1 MIKLLLTAALFTVAT
16 PTEPTITYTSDSVI
30 SEGISLNVLETSTE
44 DNVIAKVVVDLPMG
58 YTVYDDS
65 STDYVDGI
73 KVNDEYLGS
82 DYLIQHYDVNQNY
95 TILVKTIY
103 SRGISGIIA
112 SIQDG
117 TYDYGKLFSNP
128 VMIFQIIYYAIA
140 IIAVIVSGILTS
152 KSKKWKSITTADW
165 QTVAEN
171 KMKEMQ
177 ARTTE
182 QNMKY
187 FSENLMPLLK
197 TILSN
202 EQNIV
207 KSIAISMNKDKNA
220 PIAVLDIL
228 QEVSSNTDTDK
239 IINEAKESLEEAN
252 KAKEEAIAKANKELD
267 ELSKM
272 TESTETVK
280 TDTSEGRY

>member
-1 MIKLLLTAALFTVAT
+1 MIKLLLAAALFTVAT

-30 SEGISLNVLETSTE
+30 SEGVSLELLDTSTE
-44 DNVIAKVVVDLPMG
+44 DNVIVKVVVDLPMG
-58 YTVYDDS
+58 YVIYDDA
-65 STDYVDGI
+65 STNYIDGI
-73 KVNDEYLGS
+73 KVNDDYLGS
-82 DYLIQHYDVNQNY
+82 DYLIQNYDANQNY
-95 TILVKTIY
+95 TILVKTTY
-103 SRGISGIIA
+103 SRGIAGIVA

-117 TYDYGKLFSNP
+117 TYDYGKIFSNP
-128 VMIFQIIYYAIA
+128 VMIFQIIYYVIA
-140 IIAVIVSGILTS
+140 IIAVIISGILAS

-187 FSENLMPLLK
+187 FSENLMPLIK

-228 QEVSSNTDTDK
+228 QEVSSNVDTDK

>member
-1 MIKLLLTAALFTVAT
+1 MIKLLLAAALFTVAT

-30 SEGISLNVLETSTE
+30 SEGVSLNVLETSTE
-44 DNVIAKVVVDLPMG
+44 DNVIVKVVVDLPMG
-58 YTVYDDS
+58 YVIYDDA
-65 STDYVDGI
+65 STSYIDGI

-82 DYLIQHYDVNQNY
+82 DYLIQNYDANQNY
-95 TILVKTIY
+95 TILVKTTY
-103 SRGISGIIA
+103 SRGIAGIVA

-117 TYDYGKLFSNP
+117 TYDYGKIFSNP
-128 VMIFQIIYYAIA
+128 VMIFQIIYYVIA
-140 IIAVIVSGILTS
+140 IIAVIISGILAS
-152 KSKKWKSITTADW
+152 KSKKWKSITTANW

-187 FSENLMPLLK
+187 FSENLMPLIK

-228 QEVSSNTDTDK
+228 QEVSSNVDTDK
-239 IINEAKESLEEAN
+239 IISEAKESLEEAN

-267 ELSKM
+267 ELSKI

>member
-1 MIKLLLTAALFTVAT
+1 MIKLLLAAALFTVAT

-30 SEGISLNVLETSTE
+30 SEGVSLELLDTSTE
-44 DNVIAKVVVDLPMG
+44 DNVIVKVVVDLPMG
-58 YTVYDDS
+58 YTIYDDA
-65 STDYVDGI
+65 STNYIDGI
-73 KVNDEYLGS
+73 KVNDDYLGS
-82 DYLIQHYDVNQNY
+82 DYLIQNYDANQNY
-95 TILVKTIY
+95 TILVKTTY
-103 SRGISGIIA
+103 SRGIAGIVA

-117 TYDYGKLFSNP
+117 TYDYGKIFSNP
-128 VMIFQIIYYAIA
+128 VMIFQIIYYVIA
-140 IIAVIVSGILTS
+140 IIAVIISGILAS

-187 FSENLMPLLK
+187 FSENLMPLIK

-228 QEVSSNTDTDK
+228 QEVSSNVDTDK